1 MAFFG
6 LTALGPQEQFKA
18 ARLEAYTC
26 ELVELK
32 EFAAAFDAVSPA
44 GAPLPA
50 AKLDE
55 VFRRV
60 FHGPLPAPEADK
72 VARHFRAR
80 GLALSAEA
88 EVPRLAFMQAV
99 EALRE
104 AEAAAPFD
112 VGEAAHYTSS
122 EMLREHRLRQIR
134 PQTGPEQI
142 YTKSR
147 EWGWPGPAA
156 ADGGGAR
163 RRRRRPLRRCRRW
176 VAPLRGSVRARPAAA
191 ASPHAPPFGTHK
203 LTRSATR
210 RSAPLSQSRPSTR
223 SGGAATSSPSDTCA
237 SRRRPA
243 PRPSFS
249 ARWPRR
255 DLSEARRVQPFI
267 APLRAPR
274 APNAL
279 TDEDLR
285 DGDVHELD
293 DVACSAD
300 DGEADGHGRGDL
312 DEVLVGP
319 RAARHEARRVAE
331 EVVQRVDDVLLQVAA
346 ARGREGGRTGGR
358 REGAGR
364 GAAAGEGGAR

>member
-26 ELVELK
+26 ELFELK

-147 EWGWPGPAA
+147 EWGGPGPAA

-163 RRRRRPLRRCRRW
+163 RAAALPPLGRTAAWKRARSPRCRGL
-176 VAPLRGSVRARPAAA
+176 PSRAAIR
-191 ASPHAPPFGTHK
+191 HAQTN
-203 LTRSATR
+203 T
-210 RSAPLSQSRPSTR
+210 
-223 SGGAATSSPSDTCA
+223 
-237 SRRRPA
+237 
-243 PRPSFS
+243 
-249 ARWPRR
+249 
-255 DLSEARRVQPFI
+255 
-267 APLRAPR
+267 
-274 APNAL
+274 
-279 TDEDLR
+279 LR
-285 DGDVHELD
+285 DAPFRPPLAVTAFNEIGWRGYEQPVGY
-293 DVACSAD
+293 VRFPKKACAETKFL
-300 DGEADGHGRGDL
+300 GEMAK
-312 DEVLVGP
+312 
-319 RAARHEARRVAE
+319 
-331 EVVQRVDDVLLQVAA
+331 
-346 ARGREGGRTGGR
+346 
-358 REGAGR
+358 AGLI
-364 GAAAGEGGAR
+364 

>member
-26 ELVELK
+26 ELFELK

-147 EWGWPGPAA
+147 EWGGVGRDLLPRAA
-156 ADGGGAR
+156 AAGGSCGGGRPAPEGR
-163 RRRRRPLRRCRRW
+163 RYRRCRRW

-191 ASPHAPPFGTHK
+191 ASLHAPPFGTHN
-203 LTRSATR
+203 LTPSATCR
-210 RSAPLSQSRPSTR
+210 AVP
-223 SGGAATSSPSDTCA
+223 
-237 SRRRPA
+237 
-243 PRPSFS
+243 PRPSAVTAFNEIGW
-249 ARWPRR
+249 RGY
-255 DLSEARRVQPFI
+255 EQPVGYVRF
-267 APLRAPR
+267 PKK
-274 APNAL
+274 
-279 TDEDLR
+279 
-285 DGDVHELD
+285 
-293 DVACSAD
+293 ACAETKFL
-300 DGEADGHGRGDL
+300 GEMAK
-312 DEVLVGP
+312 
-319 RAARHEARRVAE
+319 
-331 EVVQRVDDVLLQVAA
+331 
-346 ARGREGGRTGGR
+346 
-358 REGAGR
+358 AGLI
-364 GAAAGEGGAR
+364 

>member
-26 ELVELK
+26 ELFELK

-147 EWGWPGPAA
+147 EWGGPGPAA
-156 ADGGGAR
+156 AGGGGGRQLWRRAPGARGAALPPLPPLGRTAAWKRARSPR
-163 RRRRRPLRRCRRW
+163 RRGLPSRAAIRCAQSNNTLR
-176 VAPLRGSVRARPAAA
+176 VVP
-191 ASPHAPPFGTHK
+191 
-203 LTRSATR
+203 R
-210 RSAPLSQSRPSTR
+210 RSAPPFR
-223 SGGAATSSPSDTCA
+223 SHGLQRD
-237 SRRRPA
+237 RV
-243 PRPSFS
+243 
-249 ARWPRR
+249 AR
-255 DLSEARRVQPFI
+255 L
-267 APLRAPR
+267 
-274 APNAL
+274 
-279 TDEDLR
+279 
-285 DGDVHELD
+285 
-293 DVACSAD
+293 
-300 DGEADGHGRGDL
+300 
-312 DEVLVGP
+312 
-319 RAARHEARRVAE
+319 RAARRIRALPEEGLRRDQVSRRDGQGGTYLKRATLLRSEDARSHRPN
-331 EVVQRVDDVLLQVAA
+331 R
-346 ARGREGGRTGGR
+346 
-358 REGAGR
+358 
-364 GAAAGEGGAR
+364 